1 MSEGAKRPRQAPRTG
16 QGGQEKKGKCA
27 KCREERKDGRKERG
41 GEAGGNKG
49 QGRAGLQG
57 GEGKG
62 WGAQDTGDS
71 FLNHLGVCVSNKDK
85 GGNDYSVKSMVLDCA
100 NTN

>member
-1 MSEGAKRPRQAPRTG
+1 MGKKRRESAQSVKR
-16 QGGQEKKGKCA
+16 KGKT
-27 KCREERKDGRKERG
+27 DGRTEEARPEETKTGARG
-41 GEAGGNKG
+41 V
-49 QGRAGLQG
+49 
-57 GEGKG
+57 
-62 WGAQDTGDS
+62 S